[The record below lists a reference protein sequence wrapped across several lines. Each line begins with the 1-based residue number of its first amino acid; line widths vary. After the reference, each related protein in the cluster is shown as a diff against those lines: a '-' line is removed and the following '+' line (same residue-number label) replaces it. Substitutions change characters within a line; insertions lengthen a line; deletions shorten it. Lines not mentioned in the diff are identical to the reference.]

1 MSIHNT
7 ITELIGNT
15 PLVKISRFA
24 ARREAKAEIFAKVE
38 FFNPGGSAKDRVGLA
53 MIEDA
58 ERRGLLRP
66 GGTIIEPTSG
76 NTGVGLSLV
85 GAVKGYKVIL
95 TMPETMSVERRK
107 LAAAYGTEIVLT
119 PGSEG
124 MKGAIAKAEALRD
137 ATPGAVILQQFEN
150 AANPKIHEQ
159 TTGEEIVSDFM
170 EAGKRVDVFVAGV
183 GTGGT
188 ISGAGA
194 AIKRHF
200 PGAKVVAVEPA
211 TSAVL
216 SGCASGPHQIQGI
229 GAGFVPKNFDRG
241 VVDEVLP
248 VGNDEALATG
258 RALAREEGLLVGI
271 SSGAAAYAASVLA
284 QRPELRGKNIVVLLP
299 DTGERYLSTAL
310 FDE

>member
-15 PLVKISRFA
+15 PLVRISRFA
-24 ARREAKAEIFAKVE
+24 ARRGAGAEIFAKVE
-38 FFNPGGSAKDRVGLA
+38 SFNPGGSAKDRVGLA

-58 ERRGLLRP
+58 ERRGLLKP

-85 GAVKGYKVIL
+85 GAVKGYRVIL
-95 TMPETMSVERRK
+95 TMPETMSVERRR

-150 AANPKIHEQ
+150 AANPKIHEL